1 MCACQAILQL
11 DLVLILVIFFSELVK
26 LRLGKEI
33 LYMSMAFFVHRLAI
47 CDELLISMLGMLKEK
62 IRCLNACQNYVA

>member
-1 MCACQAILQL
+1 MLA
-11 DLVLILVIFFSELVK
+11 IFFTELVK

-62 IRCLNACQNYVA
+62 IRCLNAR